1 MKSSLRSKLDTIS
14 LRLEE
19 MNALLSAEDVT
30 RDLDRYRALS
40 REHAEVEPV
49 ATVYRQYREAE
60 EDLATA
66 QEMSADPQMKAY
78 ADDEIAAVKA
88 RMEALEADLQRK
100 LLPSDPNDER

>member
-1 MKSSLRSKLDTIS
+1 MKPSLRSKLDTIS

-49 ATVYRQYREAE
+49 ACGGVTIYWIVCR
-60 EDLATA
+60 DP
-66 QEMSADPQMKAY
+66 SA
-78 ADDEIAAVKA
+78 
-88 RMEALEADLQRK
+88 
-100 LLPSDPNDER
+100 